1 MDVLWDV
8 RCNSENL
15 ILCSGHQ
22 MTVAVAMGY
31 PPVEQFEQRVV
42 GLCAE
47 RFELW
52 TNCWHRTIN
61 TCHGYKTNGLFDWN
75 QFHVNKSKHI
85 PFCYRHREGRC
96 QGGRERNWGEVTFC
110 DSIGQ
115 IALTLDWPNSW
126 KHICH
131 IWYIWN
137 MIYMLYVLYMIIM
150 KYDISVSELHQNKEC
165 IGKSILDAWQIQFL
179 RQEISQLGK
188 NVHTPE
194 DGRV

>member
-22 MTVAVAMGY
+22 MTVAVALGY

-85 PFCYRHREGRC
+85 PFCYRHRDSRC

-126 KHICH
+126 KHICY
-131 IWYIWN
+131 IWNIWN
-137 MIYMLYVLYMIIM
+137 MIYMLYVLYMI
-150 KYDISVSELHQNKEC
+150 YDIYAIYDIYE
-165 IGKSILDAWQIQFL
+165 IWYISIRAPSKQGMYW
-179 RQEISQLGK
+179 EIHSRRL
-188 NVHTPE
+188 TDLIPE
-194 DGRV
+194 T